1 LKLLTNDNQEI
12 DLKDIAILDV
22 NANQRIAIKL
32 DGYEKL
38 NPNQKTVLLNMLN
51 AFFMPARCVLFPV
64 NTEIS
69 VIEVNDK
76 ELKIN

>member
-12 DLKDIAILDV
+12 DLKDISVIDV